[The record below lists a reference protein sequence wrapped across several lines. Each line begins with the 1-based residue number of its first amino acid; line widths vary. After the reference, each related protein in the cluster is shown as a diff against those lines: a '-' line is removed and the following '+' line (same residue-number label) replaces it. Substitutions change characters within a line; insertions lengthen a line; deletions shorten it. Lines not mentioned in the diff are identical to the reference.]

1 MPKFLENK
9 LEKEYGKGSPIVY
22 ATMNKLGYMHG
33 NKTTKKGQRA
43 EAQHKS
49 IKKNIKWWNLAKHN
63 QNLFISKQKD

>member
-49 IKKNIKWWNLAKHN
+49 IKKNIK
-63 QNLFISKQKD
+63 